1 MSSQPEV
8 AVGILASVVAKPG
21 QEAALTA
28 FLNAGYDLALTE
40 PDTAHWFALQHTAVA
55 DVPAAGGAT
64 TFAIFDTFAAPAGRA
79 AHLAGPM
86 AAALMA
92 NAAALLDGAP
102 EIGEV
107 DVLASV
113 VRAAG
118 AGAGRTAGLSV
129 GLRVLFEAKEGKADV
144 VSELLVGARK
154 LILEEPE
161 SLVWYAIRYPG
172 TNKFGIVDFFSS
184 EQGRDA
190 HLTGKVAASMF
201 ASVGKLLTGTP
212 DLVKVDVVAAK
223 V

>member
-1 MSSQPEV
+1 VYQLSTDERATALTTPATTV
-8 AVGILASVVAKPG
+8 AVGILAPVVAKAG

-40 PDTAHWFALQHTAVA
+40 PATAHWFALQYTAVA
-55 DVPAAGGAT
+55 DVPAVGPPT

-79 AHLAGPM
+79 AHLAGPI

-102 EIGEV
+102 EIGAV

-129 GLRVLFEAKEGKADV
+129 GLRVLFEAQEGKADV
-144 VSELLVGARK
+144 VSEFLVV
-154 LILEEPE
+154 
-161 SLVWYAIRYPG
+161 S
-172 TNKFGIVDFFSS
+172 
-184 EQGRDA
+184 GRA
-190 HLTGKVAASMF
+190 GWWGRVRGRRCALSVLTSAS
-201 ASVGKLLTGTP
+201 AP
-212 DLVKVDVVAAK
+212 
-223 V
+223 